1 MEMEFYGQRF
11 RRVAKLRIL
20 SVYGI
25 AASPTITNAV
35 HLKRHMCNSS
45 IAQPT
50 HANSK
55 AIHYS
60 RQIYPP
66 YRVIH

>member
-1 MEMEFYGQRF
+1 MEFYGQRF
-11 RRVAKLRIL
+11 RRVAKLTC
-20 SVYGI
+20 S
-25 AASPTITNAV
+25 V

-55 AIHYS
+55 AIHYLLKTQFTRLTVS
-60 RQIYPP
+60 FINEKNTKEA
-66 YRVIH
+66 I